1 MNRTEHVLE
10 MDKIKERWSA
20 LALTDWAKEEIRN
33 TVPYLSQAELN
44 VKLTETT
51 EARRLLEQGGNPPL
65 VSLAGLRE
73 WTTIAEKGG
82 CLTAEQLE
90 ELGMA
95 LTAVRRMKS
104 YLERFKGMEMSL
116 PYYEE
121 ELDSLE
127 ELEQEIRV
135 QIRNG
140 KVDDL
145 ATKLLQTLRRD
156 IYRAS
161 GSQEIL

>member
-1 MNRTEHVLE
+1 MNRTEQILE
-10 MDKIKERWSA
+10 MDKIKQRWSD

-44 VKLTETT
+44 VKQAETT
-51 EARRLLEQGGNPPL
+51 EARKLLEQGGNPPL
-65 VSLAGLRE
+65 VSLAGLQE

-82 CLTAEQLE
+82 CLTANQLE

-95 LTAVRRMKS
+95 LTAIRRMKS
-104 YLERFKGMEMSL
+104 YLVRFKGMEMSL

-140 KVDDL
+140 QVDDL
-145 ATKLLQTLRRD
+145 ATKLLQTLR
-156 IYRAS
+156 
-161 GSQEIL
+161 